1 MCTDMRF
8 CFLLNLLV
16 GDIMAKLVKNI
27 SFKNKKLWAMP
38 IGGVSLSK
46 NLKKF
51 KLKKL
56 ERLKDELLLT
66 NLMEIVIIICLEQ
79 QKFQV

>member
-1 MCTDMRF
+1 
-8 CFLLNLLV
+8 
-16 GDIMAKLVKNI
+16 
-27 SFKNKKLWAMP
+27 MP

-56 ERLKDELLLT
+56 ERPKDELLLT